1 MIEKL
6 VNLIKNNH
14 SQYKIDLFED
24 RDSSINKD
32 QKIIYSLR

>member
-14 SQYKIDLFED
+14 SRYKIDLFED